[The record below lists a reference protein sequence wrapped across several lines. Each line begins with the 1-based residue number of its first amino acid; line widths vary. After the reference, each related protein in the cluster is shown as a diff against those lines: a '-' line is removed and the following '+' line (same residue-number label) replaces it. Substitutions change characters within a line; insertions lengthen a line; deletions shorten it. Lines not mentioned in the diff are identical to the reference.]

1 MEQDAL
7 FSDSLICE
15 LYHGSLSPEKK
26 KIFQNAHIFFRKKRV
41 ETLSGE
47 LLAAIPEEQGDRFQE
62 IWELFTE
69 LKMLRE
75 AEVFHYAFK
84 LGAKMML
91 EVTDHAHP

>member
-26 KIFQNAHIFFRKKRV
+26 KIFQNAHIYLREKRV
-41 ETLSGE
+41 ENLSGE
-47 LLAAIPEEQGDRFQE
+47 LLASIPKEQRDRFQE
-62 IWELFTE
+62 IMELHYD

-75 AEVFHYAFK
+75 AEVFQYAFK

-91 EVTDHAHP
+91 EVTDKSPK